1 MEQAPGMKDS
11 NQYLTFRLAD
21 VAYAIDVS
29 NVREILEIIPITKI
43 PRTPDFMR
51 GVINNRGSV
60 VPVVDMRLKFGMAAA
75 AQSVETC
82 IIVIEIGQGG
92 DSIVIGALV
101 DSVEE
106 VIQLEPDQ
114 IEPPPKLRS
123 NLNSEFLKG
132 IGKKENRFILILE
145 IGRMFTGDEL
155 VFVQQAGEG
164 VAPAPADSQ

>member
-1 MEQAPGMKDS
+1 MEQAAGIKES
-11 NQYLTFRLAD
+11 NQYLTFKLGD
-21 VAYAIDVS
+21 VAYAIDVA
-29 NVREILEIIPITKI
+29 NVREILEVIPITKI

-60 VPVVDMRLKFGMAAA
+60 VPVVDMRLKFGLEAA

-82 IIVIEIGQGG
+82 IIVTEIGQGG

-123 NLNSEFLKG
+123 SVKNEFLKG

-145 IGRMFTGDEL
+145 IGRMFTSDEL

-164 VAPAPADSQ
+164 AAPAPAASQ

>member
-1 MEQAPGMKDS
+1 MEQPAGMKESD
-11 NQYLTFRLAD
+11 QYLTFRLAD
-21 VAYAIDVS
+21 VAYAIDVA
-29 NVREILEIIPITKI
+29 NVREILEVIPITKI

-60 VPVVDMRLKFGMAAA
+60 VPVVDMRLKFGMEAA

-82 IIVIEIGQGG
+82 IIVTEIGQGG

-123 NLNSEFLKG
+123 SVKSEFLKG
-132 IGKKENRFILILE
+132 IGKKENKFILILE
-145 IGRMFTGDEL
+145 IGRMFTSDEL

-164 VAPAPADSQ
+164 TTPAPAGSK